1 MVAICAFLI
10 ILVILFGLEN
20 VRTFIFGTFGVV
32 LTVVLVI
39 LALGGLIA
47 FEDWLKKS
55 HEEEKKRAAEEKK
68 KKLAAE
74 AEFKAKYPEEYK
86 KGKAK
91 SRAFVIYI
99 CSVVAILSILLTVA
113 ILNF

>member
-1 MVAICAFLI
+1 VVSIAAFLI
-10 ILVILFGLEN
+10 ILVILFGLEE
-20 VRTFIFGTFGVV
+20 VRSFVFGTFGVV
-32 LTVVLVI
+32 LTVILAV

-55 HEEEKKRAAEEKK
+55 HEEEKKLAAEEKK

-91 SRAFVIYI
+91 SRAFLIYI
-99 CSVVAILSILLTVA
+99 CSVVAILAILLTVA

>member
-1 MVAICAFLI
+1 VVSIAAFLI
-10 ILVILFGLEN
+10 ILVILFGLEE
-20 VRTFIFGTFGVV
+20 VRSFVFGTFGVV
-32 LTVVLVI
+32 LTVILAV

-55 HEEEKKRAAEEKK
+55 HEEEKKLAAEEKK

-91 SRAFVIYI
+91 SRAFIIYI
-99 CSVVAILSILLTVA
+99 CSVVAILAILLTVA

>member
-47 FEDWLKKS
+47 FED
-55 HEEEKKRAAEEKK
+55 
-68 KKLAAE
+68 
-74 AEFKAKYPEEYK
+74 
-86 KGKAK
+86 
-91 SRAFVIYI
+91 
-99 CSVVAILSILLTVA
+99 
-113 ILNF
+113 

>member
-32 LTVVLVI
+32 LTVVLAI

-55 HEEEKKRAAEEKK
+55 HEEEKKRAAGEKK
-68 KKLAAE
+68 KQLAAE
-74 AEFKAKYPEEYK
+74 AEFKEKYPKEYK

-91 SRAFVIYI
+91 SRAFIIYI
-99 CSVVAILSILLTVA
+99 CSVVAIIAILMTVA

>member
-1 MVAICAFLI
+1 MVSIAAFLI
-10 ILVILFGLEN
+10 ILVILFGLEG
-20 VRTFIFGTFGVV
+20 VRSFVFGTFGVV
-32 LTVVLVI
+32 LTVILAV

-91 SRAFVIYI
+91 SRAFIIFI
-99 CSVVAILSILLTVA
+99 CSMVAIVAILLTVLV
-113 ILNF
+113 LNH

>member
-68 KKLAAE
+68 KQLAAE

-91 SRAFVIYI
+91 ARAFVIYI
-99 CSVVAILSILLTVA
+99 CSVVAILAILLTVA